1 MGCMS
6 QRSIELY
13 ALGRGWPGLRVH
25 PNSRGVPSLLSNQFK
40 LCLGGDVHPVTDFSA
55 VADIAS
61 SMPWGLKRFHESHQ
75 LRRGERASWNP
86 SYSER
91 APTRRKSPPNRSLD
105 GPRSRVEMRVLSW
118 ATRPESRFSRGV
130 KIPTLRKPRRAGH
143 PTSAY
148 LSMISCSNSELTISR
163 ISWRFSAT
171 CCACCL
177 PPMIL
182 SRTASPFAVKPSMA
196 A

>member
-1 MGCMS
+1 MRQDCQAARDFASVLMGCMS

-13 ALGRGWPGLRVH
+13 ALGRGGPGYAFILTPEGAFALIQSVQALLG
-25 PNSRGVPSLLSNQFK
+25 RGCSSSH
-40 LCLGGDVHPVTDFSA
+40 CDFSA

-91 APTRRKSPPNRSLD
+91 APTRRKSPPKRSLD

-118 ATRPESRFSRGV
+118 ATRPRVEY
-130 KIPTLRKPRRAGH
+130 LRALQKKH
-143 PTSAY
+143 H
-148 LSMISCSNSELTISR
+148 
-163 ISWRFSAT
+163 
-171 CCACCL
+171 
-177 PPMIL
+177 
-182 SRTASPFAVKPSMA
+182 
-196 A
+196 

>member
-1 MGCMS
+1 MRQDCQAARHFGSVLMGCMS

-91 APTRRKSPPNRSLD
+91 APTRRKSPPKRSLD
-105 GPRSRVEMRVLSW
+105 GPRSRVEMRVIGW
-118 ATRPESRFSRGV
+118 APVQNRDSLAASKSPPFENREGRGTRHP
-130 KIPTLRKPRRAGH
+130 PT
-143 PTSAY
+143 
-148 LSMISCSNSELTISR
+148 
-163 ISWRFSAT
+163 
-171 CCACCL
+171 
-177 PPMIL
+177 
-182 SRTASPFAVKPSMA
+182 
-196 A
+196 

>member
-1 MGCMS
+1 
-6 QRSIELY
+6 
-13 ALGRGWPGLRVH
+13 
-25 PNSRGVPSLLSNQFK
+25 VPSLLSNQFK

-91 APTRRKSPPNRSLD
+91 APTRRKSPPKRSLD

-118 ATRPESRFSRGV
+118 ATRPHGNPRLS
-130 KIPTLRKPRRAGH
+130 TLVAVTKAVG
-143 PTSAY
+143 
-148 LSMISCSNSELTISR
+148 LKLT
-163 ISWRFSAT
+163 
-171 CCACCL
+171 
-177 PPMIL
+177 
-182 SRTASPFAVKPSMA
+182 VEA
-196 A
+196 AQ

>member
-1 MGCMS
+1 MRQDCQAARHFGSVLMGCMS
-6 QRSIELY
+6 QRSIEL
-13 ALGRGWPGLRVH
+13 
-25 PNSRGVPSLLSNQFK
+25 S
-40 LCLGGDVHPVTDFSA
+40 